1 MNKNQSMGVYIIVG
15 IIVLLLAVVAFAGP
29 TTTSSEIS
37 YSQFLDKVNAGEIES
52 VTISKNVVSAVPKGE
67 DSEKKEVQNAPKT
80 DIVGLSNVNQPAT
93 FQYKIQIPE
102 NDPNLLSLL
111 EKNNV
116 EINVKK
122 PQEGSVLG
130 TIGSLLVPLFF
141 IGLIILLLRGI
152 QQGGSAA
159 MNFGKSRAKMMQE
172 NKVKVTF
179 ADVAGIDE
187 EKQELEEIVDFLKN
201 PRNW

>member
-1 MNKNQSMGVYIIVG
+1 MGVYIIVG
-15 IIVLLLAVVAFAGP
+15 IIAILLAVVAFAGP
-29 TTTSSEIS
+29 TTTSGELS
-37 YSQFLDKVNAGEIES
+37 YSQFLDKVKNGEIES
-52 VTISKNVVSAVPKGE
+52 VTISKNLVTAVPK
-67 DSEKKEVQNAPKT
+67 DKSQDDKKEAVAPKT
-80 DIVGLSNVNQPAT
+80 DIVGLSNVNQPPT

-102 NDPNLLSLL
+102 NDPNLLSVL
-111 EKNNV
+111 EQNNV

-122 PQEGSVLG
+122 PQEGSILG

-141 IGLIILLLRGI
+141 IGLIILILRGI

-179 ADVAGIDE
+179 NDVAGIDE
-187 EKQELEEIVDFLKN
+187 EKQEL
-201 PRNW
+201 

>member
-15 IIVLLLAVVAFAGP
+15 IIAILLAVVAFAGP
-29 TTTSSEIS
+29 TTTSSELS

-52 VTISKNVVSAVPKGE
+52 VTIAKNLVTAVPKDE
-67 DSEKKEVQNAPKT
+67 SKTDKTAPAKPKT
-80 DIVGLSNVNQPAT
+80 DIVGLSNVNQPAS
-93 FQYKIQIPE
+93 FQYKIQIPD
-102 NDPNLLSLL
+102 NDPNLLSVL

-130 TIGSLLVPLFF
+130 TIGSLLVPIFF

-159 MNFGKSRAKMMQE
+159 MNFGKSRAKLMQE

-179 ADVAGIDE
+179 KDVAGIDE
-187 EKQELEEIVDFLKN
+187 EQS
-201 PRNW
+201 

>member
-52 VTISKNVVSAVPKGE
+52 VTISNSLVTAVPKDGKNKDANE
-67 DSEKKEVQNAPKT
+67 TKAPKT
-80 DIVGLSNVNQPAT
+80 EIVGFSNVNQPST

-102 NDPNLLSLL
+102 NDPNLLSML

-116 EINVKK
+116 
-122 PQEGSVLG
+122 
-130 TIGSLLVPLFF
+130 
-141 IGLIILLLRGI
+141 
-152 QQGGSAA
+152 
-159 MNFGKSRAKMMQE
+159 
-172 NKVKVTF
+172 
-179 ADVAGIDE
+179 
-187 EKQELEEIVDFLKN
+187 
-201 PRNW
+201 